1 MSSGPLRILGI
12 DPGLQTAGFGVID
25 MQGPHLAYVA
35 SGTIRTDVRQSLPE
49 RLKVLYE
56 GVREVVARYQPD
68 ACSVEIVFVN
78 NNPQATLL
86 LGQARGCCVTAL
98 VSAGQNVH
106 EYTALQLKKAVAG
119 SGRAGKAEVQEMVM
133 RLLGLPGLPGKDAAD
148 ALGLAITHAHVG
160 TAMDRLRQASLQP
173 GAVVGGNPEAILA
186 GRYRSG
192 RSR

>member
-1 MSSGPLRILGI
+1 MSMRILGV
-12 DPGLQTAGFGVID
+12 DPGLQTAGFGVVD
-25 MQGPHLAYVA
+25 VHGPQLDYVA
-35 SGTIRTDVRQSLPE
+35 SGTIRTDARQSLPE
-49 RLKVLYE
+49 RLKVIYE
-56 GVREVVARYQPD
+56 GVREIVARYQPD
-68 ACSVEIVFVN
+68 CAVVEIVFVN

-98 VSAGQNVH
+98 VSAQMQVH

-133 RLLGLPGLPGKDAAD
+133 RLLKLPGLPGKDAAD

-160 TAMDRLRQASLQP
+160 AAMGRLRAASAQP
-173 GAVVGGNPEAILA
+173 GAVVGGNPDAALS
-186 GRYRSG
+186 GRYRGG